1 MVIREVDAD
10 VGPGVAVVV
19 GGRGGVAT
27 CGGGREEVDGANGD
41 VANKIVVEEEE
52 ELLPRFTDNVSW
64 RFGLM
69 ITVRS
74 LCCGEEVRRL
84 L

>member
-19 GGRGGVAT
+19 GGRGGVVT
-27 CGGGREEVDGANGD
+27 CGGGSEEVDGANGE

-52 ELLPRFTDNVSW
+52 ELPRFTVNVSW
-64 RFGLM
+64 RSGLM

-74 LCCGEEVRRL
+74 LC
-84 L
+84 